1 MFHEQFV
8 SACLHPQ
15 LQGLHILDSGLTDED
30 ALHLQNQP
38 RLLLTVLHLLV
49 QVHPDVIGS
58 DRVLQNQVCVPLG
71 LQLVLG
77 QQLVVD
83 LQGVSEPSDAT
94 WESVDLAVPIE
105 LRPGERF
112 LQTCIRTKTDQIF
125 YRLHV
130 GFFRF
135 LTGGSVGLAC
145 SFYNVNKAIGIA
157 DYIFVFLYVYFSN
170 ILWLDFFD
178 SQAG

>member
-1 MFHEQFV
+1 MGFVEKKVNFFVPMFHEQFV

-94 WESVDLAVPIE
+94 GEPIDLVVSNE
-105 LRPGERF
+105 LRR
-112 LQTCIRTKTDQIF
+112 CK
-125 YRLHV
+125 RLLDPCVGTVTHQSDDRLDV
-130 GFFRF
+130 GFFR
-135 LTGGSVGLAC
+135 V
-145 SFYNVNKAIGIA
+145 
-157 DYIFVFLYVYFSN
+157 
-170 ILWLDFFD
+170 
-178 SQAG
+178 